1 MVARRFLLALALVF
15 GTTDCGDS
23 RSAAG
28 SDADA
33 AVAVDTSLELGPQ
46 PDTAPDTT
54 TDTARDAAAE
64 VDSGPAHPGARF
76 LYDPLVEAQ
85 RPVLPDDLWTV
96 DDPASETGVTVR
108 IDDSVPFYAAATNG
122 ILRGAYEGLDG
133 LDGFGTTAAISLP
146 FAGELGEVPS
156 GVPASLESPAL
167 MLLELG
173 ETTATRV
180 PFEVRRL
187 DDGGLLISPML
198 PLRPGTR
205 HGVVATRALL
215 AKDGTPVEP
224 SPALR
229 TMLNGTAFTPRLAR
243 MSQRLQEVLDQAGLT
258 YNDVS
263 AMLAFT
269 TQTITGES
277 LAAAADIRS
286 RTYDWEGPRTCAPE
300 GELVHCEGAF
310 TAWSWRDT
318 AGDWGDGDPVRTYR
332 LEVSIWLPTGATAP
346 YPTAIFG
353 HGLAH
358 GREVASAMARIV
370 GPLGMAVVAIDAV
383 GHGNHPD
390 KPVDGEVELLKF
402 FALGLDPLSLYP
414 RRLRDNFRQS
424 SFDKL
429 QLVRLLEL
437 HPDLDGDGAPDV
449 NLDRMAYIGESFG
462 GIMAIEFLALTDR
475 FKMAVLQLAGGE
487 VTSIIADARRFAAFS
502 LLLGD
507 DEATPSD
514 IARVFPIVQAAIE
527 RGDASNW
534 APHLLANRLIGT
546 DESTPPHLLLQLVV
560 DDDTIPDPS
569 SRSLARALN
578 LPQLAP
584 VLTPIGLVPLA
595 GPAPV
600 SANAA
605 DGTRTQGLFQFD
617 RITRDPGKPIEV
629 ATHDYMPS
637 SVEGVYQLRAFV
649 ESWLKTGTPEIL
661 DPYIDLATPPLA
673 P

>member
-1 MVARRFLLALALVF
+1 MVGRRFLLGAALVF
-15 GTTDCGDS
+15 GGWGCGDAGG
-23 RSAAG
+23 RAADLAADVDGGLDTG
-28 SDADA
+28 SDPGADLGLA
-33 AVAVDTSLELGPQ
+33 IDATPDSAVDTDAGP
-46 PDTAPDTT
+46 TLA
-54 TDTARDAAAE
+54 
-64 VDSGPAHPGARF
+64 GARF
-76 LYDPLVEAQ
+76 LYDPTVETQ

-96 DDPASETGVTVR
+96 DDPASQTGVTVR
-108 IDDSVPFYAAATNG
+108 IDDTVPFFAAATNG

-173 ETTATRV
+173 ETTARRV

-187 DDGGLLISPML
+187 DDGGLLIAPML

-215 AKDGTPVEP
+215 AKDGSPVEP

-243 MSQRLQEVLDQAGLT
+243 MSERLLEVLDQAGLS

-277 LAAAADIRS
+277 LAAAAHIRA
-286 RTYDWEGPRTCAPE
+286 RAYDWDGARTCTPE
-300 GELVHCEGAF
+300 GELVHCEGGF
-310 TAWSWRDT
+310 EAWSWRDA
-318 AGDWGDGDPVRTYR
+318 AGDWGGGGPVRTYR
-332 LEVSIWLPTGATAP
+332 LGVSIWLPAAGAAP
-346 YPTAIFG
+346 YPTAVFG

-383 GHGNHPD
+383 GHGDHPD
-390 KPVDGEVELLKF
+390 KPAGDEVELLKF

-437 HPDLDGDGAPDV
+437 QPDLDGDGAPDV
-449 NLDRMAYIGESFG
+449 DLDRMAYIGESFG

-475 FKMAVLQLAGGE
+475 FKLAALQLAGGE

-507 DEATPSD
+507 DDATPSD

-534 APHLLANRLIGT
+534 APHLLANRLTGAG
-546 DESTPPHLLLQLVV
+546 DSAAPHLLLQLVV
-560 DDDTIPDPS
+560 DDDTIPDTS

-584 VLTPIGLVPLA
+584 VLTAIGLVPLA

-600 SANAA
+600 SGNA
-605 DGTRTQGLFQFD
+605 DGGARTQGLFQFD
-617 RITRDPGKPIEV
+617 RITRDPGKPLEI

-649 ESWLKTGTPEIL
+649 QSWLETGTPEIL
-661 DPYIDLATPPLA
+661 DPYIELGTPPL
-673 P
+673 PP